1 MQQVKLVEFHATIN
15 LKSTYVT
22 LMMSLIFAKLD
33 GVYNSRIGELQN
45 YELWINRILESIS

>member
-22 LMMSLIFAKLD
+22 LMMSLILAKLD